1 MFYTRVTELCAIRR
15 RHVSDVCKAAGMH
28 SLQPYKHSHGVPR
41 ISTVYR
47 LARELDASI
56 EDLVPL
62 EEMPPFMR
70 TLHNTLSG
78 KQSVEGKIELYR
90 CHHGYTY
97 EAIASMCYATTGT
110 VYKWVAG
117 TATPTLHA
125 LDLFAKRA
133 DISLEVWIDSSQKF
147 YPWLS
152 YEPYSPDSFANIKN
166 SVKALIALE
175 SQSAAEYARLKNLST
190 QQVRKYKRELN
201 LCTVQD
207 LLVIC
212 RITGVSIHD
221 LCSPIEVAEYF
232 KQRYSTMRQGERLS
246 YLRTRNS
253 ISRRRLC
260 ELTGV
265 PLGRI
270 DAVEHGERLLRPEDI
285 ASISKVFEVPSD
297 ALRACQHKGVEI
309 QSA

>member
-78 KQSVEGKIELYR
+78 EQSVEGKIELYR
-90 CHHGYTY
+90 CHQGYTY

-117 TATPTLHA
+117 TATPTLYI
-125 LDLFAKRA
+125 LDLFAKGA
-133 DISLEVWIDSSQKF
+133 NISLEVLIDSSQEF
-147 YPWLS
+147 YPWLPYKS
-152 YEPYSPDSFANIKN
+152 YSPDCFTNIEN

-175 SQSAAEYARLKNLST
+175 SQSSAEYARLKNLTT

-207 LLVIC
+207 LLVVC
-212 RITGVSIHD
+212 RITGVDIHD
-221 LCSPIEVAEYF
+221 LCSPIETTEYF
-232 KQRYSTMRQGERLS
+232 KQRYGAMGQGERLS
-246 YLRTRNS
+246 YLR
-253 ISRRRLC
+253 SRSSMSKRRLC
-260 ELTGV
+260 DLTGV
-265 PLGRI
+265 PLGRVN
-270 DAVEHGERLLRPEDI
+270 AVEHGERFLRPEDI
-285 ASISKVFEVPSD
+285 VSISKVLKVPSD
-297 ALRACQHKGVEI
+297 TLRVC
-309 QSA
+309 